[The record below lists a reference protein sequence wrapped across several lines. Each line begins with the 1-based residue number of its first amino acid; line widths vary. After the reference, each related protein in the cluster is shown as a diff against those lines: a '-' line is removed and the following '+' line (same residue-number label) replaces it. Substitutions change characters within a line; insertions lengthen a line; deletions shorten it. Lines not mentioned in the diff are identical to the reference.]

1 MRFWIT
7 AWIAG
12 ELFSL
17 FSGKED
23 IYINF
28 IIPFGSLILIYSWF
42 ESKKIKSINQ
52 VILILILGILLS
64 SLGFI
69 WTEYLKSLKPQQELN
84 QRFEGKSI
92 RIQGYIEELPRQ
104 VEKGAQFVFQV
115 TSWQAD
121 QLKLI
126 SSNEALIFPQRI
138 LLSYR
143 YAGNKPELIPGD
155 YWEFVVRLQK
165 SRGIKNPYSFD
176 VEQWL
181 YIQDIES
188 QGKIQASKAR
198 NLNLQHQSFRV
209 KIERLRYYIRNKIQ
223 NTLGKQK
230 QYAGVITALVIG
242 DQSSIASDDWTI
254 FSKTGIG
261 HLISIS
267 GMHVTM
273 LAGIASSLSLLLIK
287 RTRLIYIQ
295 PAQYFAAVLGF
306 VVAFLYTW
314 IAGFQVP
321 AQRTMMMVGISTL
334 ALYLGRVLHSF
345 DIWFWALFLVLFINP
360 WAIYAPGFWLSFG
373 AVAAILYAMPKDHQN
388 HGDTDLLFLK
398 KLFTS
403 LSEATRVQAVVTIS
417 LIPLTLFWF
426 YQISLISPIANAIA
440 IPVIT
445 FLVTPVAMLGAFL
458 PSIVGEL
465 FLIISHEV
473 FSWLMIFIKPL
484 ANLEYAIA
492 YGAKPNAWQLL
503 IALLGV
509 LLAISPGPIVSNWKS
524 RLIGFILCISLF
536 IPKQYL
542 MGQVPFGEIEMTV
555 WDIGQGSAV
564 LIKTRTH
571 YLLFDTGPSS
581 FGKFDPGEKIIL
593 PHLRAQ
599 GIKKI
604 DQLVLS
610 HQDADHV
617 GGLAYLVRQFPI
629 KGVMGSIPRNHPIQ
643 VNFTQNKL
651 TFKACQEGQY
661 WDWDGVHFRIWHPD
675 LAGDEIS
682 QYTKYKP
689 NEMSCVLEV
698 RNQHHSIW
706 LTGDIEKLAEN
717 LIVKRLKENP
727 DQLKEIQK
735 RHLILMAPHHGSKT
749 SSSSQLLEIL
759 NPNEAFSQTGYQN
772 RFRHPHQVVIDRYRD
787 INIELLDTVST
798 GAQIWQT
805 QSKDIFYKQ
814 FRD

>member
-1 MRFWIT
+1 MRFWIA

-17 FSGKED
+17 FLGKED
-23 IYINF
+23 IF
-28 IIPFGSLILIYSWF
+28 IDFILPFGSVILIYSWF
-42 ESKKIKSINQ
+42 ESKKIKSINH
-52 VILILILGILLS
+52 VFLIFIIGVSLA

-84 QRFEGKSI
+84 QSFEGKPI

-104 VEKGAQFVFQV
+104 LEKGAQFVFQV
-115 TSWQAD
+115 SNWQPVQIKQA
-121 QLKLI
+121 
-126 SSNEALIFPQRI
+126 SSNEDLVFPKRI

-143 YAGNKPELIPGD
+143 HTVKLELIPGD

-165 SRGIKNPYSFD
+165 SRGLKNPYSFD

-181 YIQDIES
+181 YIQNIES
-188 QGKIQASKAR
+188 QGKIQTSQAR

-223 NTLGKQK
+223 NTLSKQD
-230 QYAGVITALVIG
+230 QYSGVITALVIG
-242 DQSSIASDDWTI
+242 DQSSIASDDWTV

-273 LAGIASSLSLLLIK
+273 LAGIASSLSLFLIK

-295 PAQYFAAVLGF
+295 PAQHLAAVLGF
-306 VVAFLYTW
+306 LVAFLYTW
-314 IAGFQVP
+314 LAGFQIP
-321 AQRTMMMVGISTL
+321 AQRTMMMVGVSTL
-334 ALYLGRVLHSF
+334 ALYFGRMVHSF
-345 DIWFWALFLVLFINP
+345 DIWFWALFLVLLINP
-360 WAIYAPGFWLSFG
+360 WAIYTPGFWLSFG
-373 AVAAILYAMPKDHQN
+373 AVAAILYAMPKDYQN

-445 FLVTPVAMLGAFL
+445 FLVTPFAMLGAFL
-458 PSIVGEL
+458 PSIIGEY
-465 FLIISHEV
+465 FLKIAHEI
-473 FSWLMIFIKPL
+473 FSWLLLFIKPL
-484 ANLEYAIA
+484 ANFEYAIA

-509 LLAISPGPIVSNWKS
+509 LLAISPGPILSNWKT
-524 RLIGFILCISLF
+524 RLIGFVLCISIF
-536 IPKQYL
+536 IPKQYML
-542 MGQVPFGEIEMTV
+542 GKVPFGEIEMTV

-564 LIKTRTH
+564 FIKTRTH
-571 YLLFDTGPSS
+571 YLLFDTGPTS
-581 FGKFDPGEKIIL
+581 FGNFDPGEKIII
-593 PHLRAQ
+593 PHLRGQ

-604 DQLVLS
+604 DQLVIS
-610 HQDADHV
+610 HQDADHI
-617 GGLAYLVRQFPI
+617 GGLAYLVSQFPI
-629 KGVMGSIPRNHPIQ
+629 TSVIGSIPSNHPIQ
-643 VNFTQNKL
+643 DNFSKNKL
-651 TFKACQEGQY
+651 AFTACQEGQY

-675 LAGDEIS
+675 LNEDELSIYS
-682 QYTKYKP
+682 KFKP

-717 LIVKRLKENP
+717 LVVKRLKENP

-749 SSSSQLLEIL
+749 SSSLQLLEIL
-759 NPNEAFSQTGYQN
+759 IPNEAFSQTGYQN

-787 INIELLDTVST
+787 INIDLLDTVST
-798 GAQIWQT
+798 GAQIWKT
-805 QSKDIFYKQ
+805 QNKDIVYKQ
-814 FRD
+814 YRD